1 MDKKDIK
8 KLEDLGYVADSLKVR
23 TNLIE
28 SLNQLGHTEKNLESM
43 KKELAII
50 KKTGKKQGLFIRE
63 DLVKKNYTVQEAIQI
78 AENNKK
84 LAVHKSL
91 SKLPKKDNIKR
102 LKI

>member
-43 KKELAII
+43 KKELATI
-50 KKTGKKQGLFIRE
+50 KKTGKKQG
-63 DLVKKNYTVQEAIQI
+63 Y
-78 AENNKK
+78 
-84 LAVHKSL
+84 S
-91 SKLPKKDNIKR
+91 
-102 LKI
+102 